1 MMKNEELEVESPLQ
15 QIQHQHKIVTV
26 SMLTKTPSDVM
37 QNDEVEHQIKSTQS
51 ISTLE
56 ETISLEK
63 PLASI
68 ADETAFG
75 KPHRKTSMTHQA
87 VE

>member
-1 MMKNEELEVESPLQ
+1 MMKNDELEVESPLQ
-15 QIQHQHKIVTV
+15 KIQHQHQIVTV
-26 SMLTKTPSDVM
+26 SMLATTPSDVM

-63 PLASI
+63 PLTSI

-75 KPHRKTSMTHQA
+75 KNEQIQLVQPSHT
-87 VE
+87 